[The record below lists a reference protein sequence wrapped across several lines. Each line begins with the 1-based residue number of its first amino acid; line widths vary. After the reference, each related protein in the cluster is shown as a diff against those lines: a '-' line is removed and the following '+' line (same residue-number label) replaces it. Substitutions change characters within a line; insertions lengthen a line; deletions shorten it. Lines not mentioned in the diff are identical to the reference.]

1 MVLSSPVTHA
11 FVQNLF
17 IDIDFSIFEGRDLSR
32 VPEALDTYKVGISY
46 NFEHERWVGLW
57 HGLMIQAVWEAVMTV
72 SHFLECYHLDRFQG
86 TDSEKQLEDAA
97 LEREGNRTY
106 LGGVVFLDVDDDD
119 IGPSEHVKYKIRSAS
134 YDVQDTN
141 ILKPA

>member
-1 MVLSSPVTHA
+1 M
-11 FVQNLF
+11 
-17 IDIDFSIFEGRDLSR
+17 
-32 VPEALDTYKVGISY
+32 
-46 NFEHERWVGLW
+46 
-57 HGLMIQAVWEAVMTV
+57 
-72 SHFLECYHLDRFQG
+72 DRFQG
-86 TDSEKQLEDAA
+86 ADSEKQLEDAA
-97 LEREGNRTY
+97 HEREGNRTY